1 MKRLISNCPICNGSL
16 SIPVLKCNG
25 CGLEMKNDFE
35 LSPFD
40 RLSEKQYSFLIS
52 FLKNQGN
59 LKAIQ
64 EQMNLSYPA
73 VKRELAELLSSLGLE
88 DGTEGGKAETAD
100 MSSWTINKNSIKA
113 SDLVKAKLVAC
124 GGRTTVHTLQG
135 KPYSVWVEAEDSF
148 ACDKLITYTYDI
160 FDVIVEHLVAQ
171 GGRARKGNGRGHL
184 GGSGCEDDT
193 IAAAILKNYW
203 HSDTGFDPGF
213 VMIAILEWAGIV
225 HNRRGTV
232 ELTAEYRVLRSAQ
245 EEM

>member
-1 MKRLISNCPICNGSL
+1 
-16 SIPVLKCNG
+16 
-25 CGLEMKNDFE
+25 MKNDFE

-52 FLKNQGN
+52 FLKNEGN

-64 EQMNLSYPA
+64 EQRNLSYPV
-73 VKRELAELLSSLGLE
+73 VKRELAELLHSLGIE
-88 DGTEGGKAETAD
+88 KDTSERKEEAMD
-100 MSSWTINKNSIKA
+100 MSSWTINKNSAKA
-113 SDLVKAKLVAC
+113 SDIVKAKLVGC
-124 GGRTTVHTLQG
+124 GGRTVVYTLQG
-135 KPYSVWVEAEDSF
+135 NPYSVWVESEDSF
-148 ACDKLITYTYDI
+148 ACDKIISYTYDI
-160 FDVIVEHLVAQ
+160 FDVIVEHLLSQ

-232 ELTAEYRVLRSAQ
+232 ELTAEYRVLRSTQ